1 MISGYSAAKRLLEE
15 KPKWFPIVLET
26 LEAAKKYREFAGSWV
41 LRKIKEKGEIYPLGP
56 GLRTFVAFGILKRT
70 ETAGSGRRAYYVM
83 LDPEGVERALKEAYK
98 DEMLKVSKTVKE
110 EKLSGADTLKLV
122 KEVKKNRF
130 GNIMEL
136 DLTEFNKRKD
146 LTSKVIDNGSLFLD
160 DLQKIKNL
168 DGSEILK
175 EERDRLAR
183 TLNSIVLKIKN
194 ITKGLNL

>member
-56 GLRTFVAFGILKRT
+56 GLRTLVAFGILKRT
-70 ETAGSGRRAYYVM
+70 ETARSGRRAYYVM
-83 LDPEGVERALKEAYK
+83 PDPNGVERALKEAYK
-98 DEMLKVSKTVKE
+98 DDVLKVSKIVKE

-130 GNIMEL
+130 GNIIEF
-136 DLTEFNKRKD
+136 DLTEFNKRKN

-160 DLQKIKNL
+160 DLEKIKNL

-194 ITKGLNL
+194 IIEGLNL